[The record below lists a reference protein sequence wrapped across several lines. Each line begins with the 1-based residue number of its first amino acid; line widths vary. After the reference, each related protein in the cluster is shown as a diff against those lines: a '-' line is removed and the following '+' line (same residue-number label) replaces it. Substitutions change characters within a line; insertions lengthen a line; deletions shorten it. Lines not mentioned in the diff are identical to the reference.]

1 MIRTRLM
8 REAFAEWR
16 ASFADVPFEIFLTLR
31 LRRDIP
37 PRANPPPPSTQ
48 PPAPGSGK
56 APVPVSLTAPA
67 GMTVCRPQ
75 DWGWNT

>member
-8 REAFAEWR
+8 REALAEWR

-31 LRRDIP
+31 LRRDLP
-37 PRANPPPPSTQ
+37 PDPNPTPPQTR
-48 PPAPGSGK
+48 PAAEGSGQE
-56 APVPVSLTAPA
+56 PVVTTLSTPA
-67 GMTVCRPQ
+67 GMAVCRPQ